1 MVGWISKI
9 FKIALTTVDLL
20 KHDSSKIRILTI
32 PPTITTKMYLKS
44 ILLYEVKGQKHKRK
58 RHGRKKEWPLSYMGT
73 NIYK

>member
-32 PPTITTKMYLKS
+32 SLTITTKMYLQS
-44 ILLYEVKGQKHKRK
+44 ILLYKIKGQKHKRK
-58 RHGRKKEWPLSYMGT
+58 HHGRKKEWPLSYMGT
-73 NIYK
+73 NI